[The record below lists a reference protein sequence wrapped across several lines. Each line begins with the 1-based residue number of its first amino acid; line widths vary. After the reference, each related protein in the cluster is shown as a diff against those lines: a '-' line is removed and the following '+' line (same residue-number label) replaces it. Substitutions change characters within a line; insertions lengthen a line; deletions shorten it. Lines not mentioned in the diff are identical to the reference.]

1 VQRKEENKYPDVD
14 IRGILAGSHFENV

>member
-14 IRGILAGSHFENV
+14 IRGILVGSNFENA